1 METYTRSSVTMQV
14 GCGLKV
20 HRINGH
26 EYVYFWHYEPNGGR
40 RKQVQ
45 EYVGPARD
53 PASRVEA
60 VRRMSAYYD
69 WCLVEVQR
77 RRSLLTRTMRA

>member
-1 METYTRSSVTMQV
+1 MQV
-14 GCGLKV
+14 GCGFKV

-26 EYVYFWHYEPNGGR
+26 EYVYFWHYEPDGGR

-45 EYVGPARD
+45 EYVGPARS
-53 PASRVEA
+53 PTSRVEA

-69 WCLVEVQR
+69 RCLAEVQR
-77 RRSLLTRTMRA
+77 RRSLLGKAMRP

>member
-1 METYTRSSVTMQV
+1 MQV
-14 GCGLKV
+14 GCGFKV

-26 EYVYFWHYEPNGGR
+26 DYVYFWHYEPNGGR

-45 EYVGPARD
+45 EYVGPARN
-53 PASRVEA
+53 PASRVES

-69 WCLVEVQR
+69 RCFAEFQR
-77 RRSLLTRTMRA
+77 RRTLLARSMRI